1 MTVNVVTTRNGL
13 RGCEP
18 CADATPGRAPPATAA
33 NAAPSS
39 RRLAQ
44 TVVTSS
50 SVHVGVQ
57 RAHASG
63 LKNPQE
69 SHGGNP
75 ARPPP
80 RYLILLRIICN
91 CIEAKAVNMKD
102 SR

>member
-18 CADATPGRAPPATAA
+18 CADATPGRAPPATTA
-33 NAAPSS
+33 NTAPSS

-44 TVVTSS
+44 TVLTSS

-63 LKNPQE
+63 LKHPQE
-69 SHGGNP
+69 SHGGTRRGP
-75 ARPPP
+75 LL

-91 CIEAKAVNMKD
+91 CIEAKAVNVKD
-102 SR
+102 S